1 MPLSAIF
8 QLYLGSP
15 IYCWRKPE
23 CPKKTTDLL
32 QVTDRLFFLDH
43 VYTIHIQI
51 TLNKKDPE
59 TSKTACVNLSSQTIL
74 FLSAV
79 LQRNRTWSPHGRAGG
94 LQIETNFIHKL
105 YMNHISV
112 KFKNHN
118 ISSRTLRVM
127 PLDDVIRILSNFP
140 T

>member
-51 TLNKKDPE
+51 ALNKKDPE
-59 TSKTACVNLSSQTIL
+59 TSKTACVNLSS
-74 FLSAV
+74 
-79 LQRNRTWSPHGRAGG
+79 
-94 LQIETNFIHKL
+94 
-105 YMNHISV
+105 
-112 KFKNHN
+112 
-118 ISSRTLRVM
+118 
-127 PLDDVIRILSNFP
+127 
-140 T
+140 